1 MLRTNLDQ
9 FMCLICKLIH
19 DKTVE
24 NLSLYVITLSTV
36 SSTIIDVKR
45 MVCVRYLCKKAN
57 NASNAAY
64 QLGFTDMQKLSSLN
78 QLIVFILRLIYLV
91 FNKKIPQGNIH

>member
-1 MLRTNLDQ
+1 
-9 FMCLICKLIH
+9 
-19 DKTVE
+19 
-24 NLSLYVITLSTV
+24 
-36 SSTIIDVKR
+36 

-91 FNKKIPQGNIH
+91 FNKKSHRGIYTNVRENLTLAQTELIRNQRFNCELLRNNIAYYI